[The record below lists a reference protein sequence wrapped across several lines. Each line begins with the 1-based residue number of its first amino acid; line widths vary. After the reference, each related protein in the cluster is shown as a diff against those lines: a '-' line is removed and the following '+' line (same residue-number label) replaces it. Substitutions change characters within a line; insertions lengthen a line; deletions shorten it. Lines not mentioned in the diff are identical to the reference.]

1 MKLSVGMHCI
11 QTEKPSDFTA
21 ISFLVSRDWPHGAD
35 TRPLAGPG
43 TGFQPCPASRRR
55 PSSHVRDR
63 RRPPSLRAPL
73 QVLSAPRHRLPC
85 CAQAPTT
92 LHTPGT
98 AFLFRWYCTALSC
111 CPGCPR
117 RPPWWP
123 HKHSL
128 GEQGRLR
135 LCSTH
140 LDQWGAEVISLGFGG
155 GFKKRVLEQPLG
167 GQGEQHFCVCL

>member
-111 CPGCPR
+111 CPWLPKKTSLVATQAQPR
-117 RPPWWP
+117 RTGALTPLQHPPGPVGSRSNLAGVWWG
-123 HKHSL
+123 L
-128 GEQGRLR
+128 
-135 LCSTH
+135 
-140 LDQWGAEVISLGFGG
+140 
-155 GFKKRVLEQPLG
+155 
-167 GQGEQHFCVCL
+167 